1 MTSVVSLL
9 QIPTLREL
17 YKRGSIRPAYTQAG
31 ATADSD
37 GQRDR
42 EARVPFSNP
51 FLDRVSV

>member
-17 YKRGSIRPAYTQAG
+17 YKRGAIRPAYTQAG

-37 GQRDR
+37 GQCDR